1 MISYVCTYNPR
12 RTQVSRRPSVNGV
25 RILCHVKIVTS
36 QQCSSESPTRFR
48 YPMLHNGSVLGP
60 FPIRIS
66 LSLSF
71 PLPPLL
77 LLSSFPSLP
86 SPLSHSLSKQ
96 TDKQEQPKPRQPH
109 FCYMRI
115 LITREDISRYIN
127 IISFFL
133 PFSFFFLLC
142 IHLFIFLFIGPRC
155 EQRTSWN
162 NIVCGRKRLPRTQPG
177 RSVYYRVQTQGTITH
192 VILAFYPTR

>member
-133 PFSFFFLLC
+133 PFSFFF
-142 IHLFIFLFIGPRC
+142 
-155 EQRTSWN
+155 S
-162 NIVCGRKRLPRTQPG
+162 
-177 RSVYYRVQTQGTITH
+177 SVYSFIHFFIYWSSLWAKDQLKQYRVRTETTTSH
-192 VILAFYPTR
+192 TTR